1 MVALR
6 TCICERP
13 SHLRSATHNQH
24 PHNRSVKTW
33 HIIASLFRTVGK
45 RFFSITP
52 VHLAGLRRSC
62 ELYGI
67 WIPGHHFPKL
77 RGGTFSAANFF
88 ANPRN
93 DMPHPGGD
101 FSQTRATGFHFTFT
115 REFHIFFLALSV
127 LSCTVHQGREPTRKI
142 EENLLLAAS
151 SVGTEEKC
159 PPSELAHCALWH

>member
-1 MVALR
+1 MHVLSMLIKKPFLAALHYSHRQNIHRPLTVVALR

-52 VHLAGLRRSC
+52 VHLAVAPRSC

-88 ANPRN
+88 ANPGTICHIREAIFPRLGPPVSTLPSREN
-93 DMPHPGGD
+93 FTY
-101 FSQTRATGFHFTFT
+101 FS
-115 REFHIFFLALSV
+115 
-127 LSCTVHQGREPTRKI
+127 
-142 EENLLLAAS
+142 
-151 SVGTEEKC
+151 
-159 PPSELAHCALWH
+159 